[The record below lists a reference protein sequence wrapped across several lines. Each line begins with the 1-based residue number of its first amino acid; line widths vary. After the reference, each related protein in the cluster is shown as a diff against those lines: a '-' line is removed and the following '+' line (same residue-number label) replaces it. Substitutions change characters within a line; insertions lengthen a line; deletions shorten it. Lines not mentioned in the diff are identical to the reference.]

1 MQVLT
6 QEITRLFRKCE
17 VRLQRFGQGP
27 SSSEADEKASLLA
40 CLLRAFMHGNNHL
53 QDQQQA

>member
-27 SSSEADEKASLLA
+27 SSSEADEKASRFTLQ
-40 CLLRAFMHGNNHL
+40 AFRHGNKRLRYH
-53 QDQQQA
+53 